1 MSDEIEDSAS
11 ERASNHTSN
20 RMSSR
25 IEVVGRLSGRW
36 RWAVEQKLAVLRDA
50 FGPEGCVRAACERHD
65 VGSGSIYTWRR
76 QAMSGELAG
85 VRKAIEP
92 VFAEVQINDQPALPA
107 PTVAARSG
115 SVIGIELPSGIR
127 VSVDATV
134 DADALSRVM
143 YPSGEDCGDIRRLS

>member
-11 ERASNHTSN
+11 GAATTHTSG

-25 IEVVGRLSGRW
+25 IEVVSRVSGRR
-36 RWAVEQKLAVLRDA
+36 RWTVEQKLAVLRDA
-50 FGPEGCVRAACERHD
+50 FGPEGSVRAACERHD

-85 VRKAIEP
+85 VRKPIEP
-92 VFAEVQINDQPALPA
+92 VFAEVQISEQPALSA
-107 PTVAARSG
+107 PTVAVRSG
-115 SVIGIELPSGIR
+115 GVICIELPSGIR

-134 DADALSRVM
+134 DADALSRVI
-143 YPSGEDCGDIRRLS
+143 GILTR